1 MNTEE
6 TTPSGNI
13 HGMSV
18 AASLGLGNKSLTHL
32 HGFSPKIKPE
42 NVTFIGIR
50 SLDGEERELIKRFG
64 LKVFTM
70 TEIDRK
76 GINFII
82 NKILKDYKSRVQHIH
97 VSFDV
102 DSIDPFEAPGVGT
115 PVSGGLSYREAHLLM
130 ETIAECGCMSSLEVA
145 EVNPI
150 LDTRNRSA
158 EITAELVASS
168 MGLRI
173 L

>member
-1 MNTEE
+1 M
-6 TTPSGNI
+6 
-13 HGMSV
+13 
-18 AASLGLGNKSLTHL
+18 
-32 HGFSPKIKPE
+32 
-42 NVTFIGIR
+42 
-50 SLDGEERELIKRFG
+50 
-64 LKVFTM
+64 
-70 TEIDRK
+70 
-76 GINFII
+76 
-82 NKILKDYKSRVQHIH
+82 
-97 VSFDV
+97 
-102 DSIDPFEAPGVGT
+102 
-115 PVSGGLSYREAHLLM
+115 SYREAHLLM